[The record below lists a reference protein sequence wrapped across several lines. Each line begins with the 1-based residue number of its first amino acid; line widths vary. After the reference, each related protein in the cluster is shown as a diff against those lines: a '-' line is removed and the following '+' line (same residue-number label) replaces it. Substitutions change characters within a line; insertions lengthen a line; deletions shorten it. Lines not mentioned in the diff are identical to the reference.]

1 MALFTIDRKEIRRL
15 PHAKDFEAVVKRLG
29 DERADEVREYLDDL
43 IDRRPP
49 DPKTGRRTFSSSY
62 LGFDLS
68 PWPKPL
74 SYLYRVAKEIE
85 GGEHADERAVQDR
98 AALIFGLFIWECV
111 MQRDEEWVMYDPNLP
126 RDPNRE
132 IIGKTYFEQ

>member
-1 MALFTIDRKEIRRL
+1 MTMALFTIDRKEIRTL
-15 PHAKDFEAVVKRLG
+15 PHAKDFEVVVKRLG

-43 IDRRPP
+43 IDRRPR

-62 LGFDLS
+62 LGSELS

-74 SYLYRVAKEIE
+74 SYLYKVAKEIE
-85 GGEHADERAVQDR
+85 GGELANERAVQDR

-111 MQRDEEWVMYDPNLP
+111 MRRDEEWVMYDPNLP
-126 RDPNRE
+126 AIPIARSSAR
-132 IIGKTYFEQ
+132 